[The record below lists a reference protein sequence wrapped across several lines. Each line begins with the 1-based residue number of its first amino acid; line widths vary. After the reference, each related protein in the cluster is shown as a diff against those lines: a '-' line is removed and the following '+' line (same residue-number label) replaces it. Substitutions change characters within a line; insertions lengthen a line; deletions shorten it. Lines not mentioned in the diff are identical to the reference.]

1 MQTST
6 IQWIPQG
13 ETRVPLA
20 VYRDDQVFADEQRNI
35 YRGDTWNYLCLEN
48 ENKVRYPH
56 FIREIVDPM
65 QGSS

>member
-35 YRGDTWNYLCLEN
+35 YRGDT
-48 ENKVRYPH
+48 
-56 FIREIVDPM
+56 
-65 QGSS
+65 